1 MHLRNPLDLIP
12 NLSLHTHYRKRDA
25 KSQPLARKK
34 CLNNPR
40 FFPKWLSQNY
50 PCKFSWQQH
59 NVDSSNLPT
68 FIKITRA
75 KEDAIFGSKQQNI
88 NRRYDRNLSQ
98 KLKYSSVGEESRKS
112 SEDSTISSPSTS
124 KKRKLR
130 LHLSS
135 IFYELVGKTKCLRI
149 FFAW

>member
-1 MHLRNPLDLIP
+1 MGKNISKSKDNDLE
-12 NLSLHTHYRKRDA
+12 SHEGR
-25 KSQPLARKK
+25 QPLNRMD
-34 CLNNPR
+34 
-40 FFPKWLSQNY
+40 SQNY

-88 NRRYDRNLSQ
+88 NRRYDRTLSQ

-112 SEDSTISSPSTS
+112 SEDSTISSPSIS
-124 KKRKLR
+124 KKRELKL
-130 LHLSS
+130 HPSS
-135 IFYELVGKTKCLRI
+135 IFSLASL
-149 FFAW
+149 